1 MATLIIRDLDDAL
14 LVQLKKR
21 AWHQGLPLEESL
33 RRLMTES
40 VSAESDFTE
49 SDTSYNRPFCYD
61 TDASAEARYARL
73 YS

>member
-49 SDTSYNRPFCYD
+49 SDTS
-61 TDASAEARYARL
+61 
-73 YS
+73 